1 MMFDL
6 AIVGFCYG
14 ATIAAYPAVV
24 SVIFGSAHGVKIYG
38 RIFTAW
44 GIAGLVGPILAGF
57 LYQFSGNYQFTL
69 IIAGCASLVLLDI
82 ANGKSC
88 NVELTKSLLY

>member
-44 GIAGLVGPILAGF
+44 GIAGLVGPVLAAF
-57 LYQFSGNYQFTL
+57 LYELSGNYQLIL
-69 IIAGCASLVLLDI
+69 IIAGCTSLV
-82 ANGKSC
+82 
-88 NVELTKSLLY
+88 SLAIIWTLPTTRVATSD